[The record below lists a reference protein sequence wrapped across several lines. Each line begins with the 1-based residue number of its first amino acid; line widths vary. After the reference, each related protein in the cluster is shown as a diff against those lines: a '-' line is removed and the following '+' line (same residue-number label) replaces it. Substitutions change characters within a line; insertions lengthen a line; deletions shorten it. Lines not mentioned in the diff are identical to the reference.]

1 MEIKLDVSI
10 VSDNLCVQV
19 SEYGLKYDS
28 QFMELME
35 VAKRSVG
42 GLGVAG
48 FLSGKRIMMLREKIS
63 KKIEKH
69 LKNKNKELKNLSVV
83 FNFA

>member
-1 MEIKLDVSI
+1 MDIRLDVSI

-48 FLSGKRIMMLREKIS
+48 FISSKRIMMLREKIA

-69 LKNKNKELKNLSVV
+69 LKSRNKELQDINVI

>member
-1 MEIKLDVSI
+1 
-10 VSDNLCVQV
+10 
-19 SEYGLKYDS
+19 
-28 QFMELME
+28 MELME

-83 FNFA
+83 FNIHHFQYN